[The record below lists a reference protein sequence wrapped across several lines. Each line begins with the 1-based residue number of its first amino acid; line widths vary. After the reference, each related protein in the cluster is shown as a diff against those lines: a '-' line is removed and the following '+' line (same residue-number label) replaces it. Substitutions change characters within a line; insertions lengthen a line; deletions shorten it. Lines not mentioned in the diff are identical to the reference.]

1 VVTKVTV
8 DVSARSEGHVEGHDE
23 VVEEVGEVVDEVMD
37 EVVDEVVDEVDE
49 TDTLDVTAGAM
60 QLQALLILELEA
72 SQLPKNA
79 GNPAVA
85 VMA

>member
-1 VVTKVTV
+1 VIAKVTV
-8 DVSARSEGHVEGHDE
+8 DVSARSEGHVEGDDE
-23 VVEEVGEVVDEVMD
+23 VVEEASELVDEIVDEVH
-37 EVVDEVVDEVDE
+37 E

-72 SQLPKNA
+72 LQLAKNA

-85 VMA
+85 VTT